1 MMEENAQ
8 MSLLP
13 DAVGA
18 TQMTMTGEEEID
30 LSEYEIVRPE
40 FFAHIKEPALTVNV
54 DKIGVNTACVRLMPD
69 VEYVQILVNRKEKKL
84 LLKPCDEIEIT
95 GYRWGKTKEGKRYPT
110 QRTGELF
117 VLTICEL
124 MDWNPDYRYKVLG
137 RMVQAN
143 GKALIAF
150 DLTSSECFPKV
161 VNRDGKKVSSRQSIF
176 AEQWSGKFGPTY
188 SESRRSLAVKTF
200 DNYTVITVNG
210 KKTEVHT
217 APLKYESTEVFLPMI
232 NQSTVDKSTEQW
244 LDSIEEQLYYDRW
257 YCGHYHTAKKIEKI
271 QFMYNDFDEFPEN
284 KDGEIDDEDELC
296 YECSLY
302 DDNSYLDE
310 NGEWVNCCLDCPLN
324 RMNDN

>member
-13 DAVGA
+13 NVAAVTQQA
-18 TQMTMTGEEEID
+18 AQMTLTGEEID
-30 LSEYEIVRPE
+30 LGEYEIVRPE

-95 GYRWGKTKEGKRYPT
+95 GYRWGRTKDGKRYPS

-117 VLTICEL
+117 VLTLCEI

-137 RMVQAN
+137 KMVQAN

-161 VNRDGKKVSSRQSIF
+161 VNRDGKRKRPRCIRRHSRSSREVWVIPYETGQRAWF
-176 AEQWSGKFGPTY
+176 AHQCQ
-188 SESRRSLAVKTF
+188 V
-200 DNYTVITVNG
+200 
-210 KKTEVHT
+210 
-217 APLKYESTEVFLPMI
+217 
-232 NQSTVDKSTEQW
+232 
-244 LDSIEEQLYYDRW
+244 
-257 YCGHYHTAKKIEKI
+257 
-271 QFMYNDFDEFPEN
+271 
-284 KDGEIDDEDELC
+284 
-296 YECSLY
+296 
-302 DDNSYLDE
+302 
-310 NGEWVNCCLDCPLN
+310 
-324 RMNDN
+324 